1 MNKKKILNFIPNFYF
16 GGVENSNITL
26 TNELINIGYDVDFRT
41 NTFLDSKFKDRNDI
55 NIKSFDK
62 PKMSQVIF
70 DLVNYIKNEN
80 PHLIICSQ
88 FYANIIIIIACL
100 FARYKNKLI
109 LSERVP
115 VNENLKNISFFKR
128 IVLKI
133 LIKFLYSNAD
143 HIICNSYGTKYELD
157 KLTKGVSS
165 TVIYNPVLSKKID
178 DLSVAKISD
187 YEFEK
192 DCVYL
197 VTVSRISYEKN
208 ISDMIDIISS
218 LNTEKKFKLL
228 IIGEGPYL
236 SKLKEKVN
244 LLELTTKIEFLGF
257 KNNPYK
263 YLSKCDIYLSTSKFE
278 GLGNSIIEALH
289 FGLNVISYNS
299 PGGVSEV
306 LSNGKYGKLVDIN
319 SKLQFKNYLYE
330 NLLKKNNNDY
340 EDKSLKDH
348 LLLFDSKSVSKQFVK
363 LVQEVIDE
371 K

>member
-26 TNELINIGYDVDFRT
+26 SNELKDIGYDVDFRT
-41 NTFLDSKFKDRNDI
+41 NTFLDSKFKDTNEI

-62 PKMSQVIF
+62 PKMSHVIF
-70 DLVNYIKNEN
+70 DLIKYIKNEN

-88 FYANIIIIIACL
+88 FYANIIIVIACL
-100 FARYKNKLI
+100 FSGYKNKLI
-109 LSERVP
+109 ISERVP

-128 IVLKI
+128 IVLKM
-133 LIKFLYSNAD
+133 LIKFLYSNVD
-143 HIICNSYGTKYELD
+143 HIICNSYGTKYELE
-157 KLTKGVSS
+157 KLVKGVSS
-165 TVIYNPVLSKKID
+165 TVIYNPVISNKID
-178 DLSVAKISD
+178 DLSNTKISD
-187 YEFEK
+187 YEFDK

-228 IIGEGPYL
+228 IIGEGKCL
-236 SKLKEKVN
+236 DSLKEKVN
-244 LLELTTKIEFLGF
+244 LLGLNTKIEFLGF

-278 GLGNSIIEALH
+278 GLGNSIVEALH
-289 FGLNVISYNS
+289 FGLNVVSYNS
-299 PGGVSEV
+299 PGGIAEV
-306 LSNGKYGKLVDIN
+306 LSNGKYGKLVDVG
-319 SKLQFKNYLYE
+319 SKSEFADYLGKNLF
-330 NLLKKNNNDY
+330 KKNNKDFEY
-340 EDKSLKDH
+340 KSLKEH
-348 LLLFDSKSVSKQFVK
+348 LLLFDSKLVSKQFVK